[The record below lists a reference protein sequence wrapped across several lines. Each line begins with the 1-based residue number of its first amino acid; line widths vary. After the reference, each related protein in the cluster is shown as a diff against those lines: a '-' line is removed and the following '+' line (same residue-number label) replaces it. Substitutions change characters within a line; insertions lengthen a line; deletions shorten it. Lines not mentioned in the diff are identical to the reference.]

1 MTKRSIKIYFNA
13 PITLG
18 FVLLCL
24 LALGINTLTDGQAN
38 SLLFSCY
45 KSSFSDPLTYVR
57 MICHI
62 FGHQSLDHLIS
73 NTLYILLLGPILEEK
88 YGAKLIT
95 VILVTAVVTGVV
107 HTFISPGVALLGASG
122 IVFSFIILASF
133 TGRNNGIPVTFILVA
148 ILWLGSEVSAMVI
161 DDNISQ
167 IAHIVGGLCGA
178 SMAFILR

>member
-1 MTKRSIKIYFNA
+1 MAKRSIKIYFNA
-13 PITLG
+13 PITLA
-18 FVLLCL
+18 FVLFCL

-38 SLLFSCY
+38 ALVFSCY
-45 KSSFSDPLTYVR
+45 KSSLSDPLTYIRLV
-57 MICHI
+57 CHV
-62 FGHQSLDHLIS
+62 FGHQSLSHLIS

-88 YGAKLIT
+88 YGSKMIS
-95 VILVTAVVTGVV
+95 VILVTAIVTGIV
-107 HTFISPGVALLGASG
+107 HTFISPNTSLLGASG

-148 ILWLGSEVSAMVI
+148 ILWLGSEVSSMVV

-167 IAHIVGGLCGA
+167 LAHIVGGLCGA